1 MFSDDVAELYGF
13 VPIGAQVAIVNG
25 QFGPFG
31 RGFDEIIAGDR
42 GADVL
47 AITVQ
52 AQAAGLLRRRTG
64 RHIRGRY
71 EKGAVFLPAR
81 QRTGGAEHHHPGDL
95 AEDGLQGV

>member
-1 MFSDDVAELYGF
+1 MVKMIRKSITLMLAFCLVIALSATAFADQ
-13 VPIGAQVAIVNG
+13 GAKLNNCLMQ
-25 QFGPFG
+25 QT
-31 RGFDEIIAGDR
+31 E
-42 GADVL
+42 
-47 AITVQ
+47 
-52 AQAAGLLRRRTG
+52 AQAAGLLRRRAG